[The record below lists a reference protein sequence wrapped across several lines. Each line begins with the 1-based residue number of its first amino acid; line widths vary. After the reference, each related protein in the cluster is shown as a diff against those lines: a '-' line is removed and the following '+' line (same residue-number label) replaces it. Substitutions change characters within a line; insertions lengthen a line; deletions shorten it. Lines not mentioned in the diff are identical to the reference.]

1 VARYLVIAHQTVTN
15 PALIQ
20 ELQDIRKADTTAE
33 FTLLVPATPV
43 RHLLFRRGNQEEAA
57 AVADKLA
64 QKART
69 FLQTHHVD
77 LIDAR
82 VGSGSPMQAIDD
94 EVTANPGYGAFV
106 ISTLP
111 QEKSQWLRMDLPE
124 LVRAKYQLPVRLVHA
139 PPDFF
144 AGEMP

>member
-1 VARYLVIAHQTVTN
+1 MARYLVVAHQTVTN

-20 ELQDIRKADTTAE
+20 ELKDIKKADATAE

-43 RHLLFRRGNQEEAA
+43 RHLLFRRDSQEEAA
-57 AVADKLA
+57 TVARKLA
-64 QKART
+64 HKARV
-69 FLQTHHVD
+69 FLQTHDVD

-94 EVTANPGYGAFV
+94 EVTANPGYAAFV

-124 LVRAKYQLPVRLVHA
+124 LARAKYQLPVRLVHA